1 MTLTVG
7 FDATSAVRQTAG
19 IGRYTRELLGAL
31 STRGDDVCYRI
42 FYCSGGDPQGG
53 LPPLD
58 ERFRLRSLPVTD
70 RTTNAVWQRLRLPI
84 PVQVIIGNFDIFHSP
99 DFTLPPT
106 MGRPSIVTVHDL
118 AFLTVPHCA
127 YPTLRDYLQEVVPRS
142 VRRASRVIA
151 VSQSTA
157 QDLVEYLGTD
167 PERIEVIHEGV
178 SRWLRPRTPGDDANA
193 LSHELAGT
201 GPYILSVGTLEP
213 RKNYVRLLEAF
224 AVLRARGIEH
234 RLVIA
239 GRKGWLYQPIFER
252 VRELNLERE
261 VLFVEPGDP
270 ELLALYRAADV
281 FVYPSLYEGFG
292 IPPLEALA
300 CGIPVT
306 CSSASSLPEIV
317 GEAALL
323 FDPEDVEAMAFSIE
337 RLLSDAGLAQTLR
350 EAGPTRARNFS
361 WAGAAEKTVR
371 LYREAGPA

>member
-1 MTLTVG
+1 MALTVG

-31 STRGDDVCYRI
+31 SNRDDDIRYRI

-58 ERFRLRSLPVTD
+58 ERFRLRSLPVSD
-70 RTTNAVWQRLRLPI
+70 RITNAVWQRLRLPI
-84 PVQVIIGNFDIFHSP
+84 PVQAITGSFDIFHSP

-118 AFLTVPHCA
+118 AFLTVPQCA
-127 YPTLRDYLQEVVPRS
+127 YPTLRDYLAEVVPRS
-142 VRRASRVIA
+142 VRRASQIIA
-151 VSQSTA
+151 VSQRTA
-157 QDLVEYLGTD
+157 QDLVERLGTD

-178 SRWLRPRTPGDDANA
+178 SRWLRPSTSGDAA
-193 LSHELAGT
+193 GELGHGLVGK

-213 RKNYVRLLEAF
+213 RKNYVRLVEAF
-224 AVLRARGIEH
+224 AALRARGLDH
-234 RLVIA
+234 KLVIA
-239 GRKGWLYQPIFER
+239 GRKGWLYEPIFER
-252 VRELNLERE
+252 VRELKLERK

-270 ELLALYRAADV
+270 ELLALYRTAAV

-292 IPPLEALA
+292 IPALEALA

-323 FDPEDVEAMAFSIE
+323 FDPEDVEAMAASIE
-337 RLLSDAGLAQTLR
+337 RLLSDEGLAQALR
-350 EAGPTRARNFS
+350 WAGPIRAGKFS
-361 WAGAAEKTVR
+361 WAEAAQKTER
-371 LYREAGPA
+371 LYREVARA

>member
-1 MTLTVG
+1 MALTVG

-19 IGRYTRELLGAL
+19 IGRYTRELLWAL
-31 STRGDDVCYRI
+31 SGRDDDIRYRI
-42 FYCSGGDPQGG
+42 FYCSGGDPPGG

-58 ERFRLRSLPVTD
+58 ERFRMRSLPVSD
-70 RTTNAVWQRLRLPI
+70 RITNALWHRLRLPV
-84 PVQVIIGNFDIFHSP
+84 PVQLITGNFDIFHSP

-118 AFLTVPHCA
+118 AFLTVPQCA
-127 YPTLRDYLQEVVPRS
+127 YPTLRDYLEAVVPRS

-157 QDLVEYLGTD
+157 RDLVERLGTD
-167 PERIEVIHEGV
+167 PARIEVIHEGV
-178 SRWLRPRTPGDDANA
+178 SSWLRPGTPGDDSKA
-193 LSHELAGT
+193 LSHELVGEE
-201 GPYILSVGTLEP
+201 PYILSVGTLEP

-224 AVLRARGIEH
+224 AILRARGYEH

-252 VRELNLERE
+252 VHELDLVGK

-270 ELLALYRAADV
+270 ELLALYRAADA

-300 CGIPVT
+300 CGIPVACAST
-306 CSSASSLPEIV
+306 SSLPEIV
-317 GEAALL
+317 GDAALL

-337 RLLSDAGLAQTLR
+337 RVLSDANLAQTLR
-350 EAGPTRARNFS
+350 EAGPNRARNFS
-361 WAGAAEKTVR
+361 WADAARATEG
-371 LYREAGPA
+371 LYREVAGA